1 MKKVKDELQRILQ
14 LDVIEPVDKPTDWCS
29 PIVVVPKANGN
40 VRLYVD
46 LTKLNQAVPRE
57 VYQML
62 NFEETLG
69 SLTEGSAFSKLDAN
83 SSLHQIVLNPVSAK
97 LTTFITPFWRFMLK
111 RLPFGISS
119 PPNISKRG
127 WIKSCQE

>member
-29 PIVVVPKANGN
+29 PIVLVPKANGN

-62 NFEETLG
+62 NFEDWVALQKDQHSP
-69 SLTEGSAFSKLDAN
+69 SLMPIQAFTK
-83 SSLHQIVLNPVSAK
+83 
-97 LTTFITPFWRFMLK
+97 
-111 RLPFGISS
+111 
-119 PPNISKRG
+119 
-127 WIKSCQE
+127 